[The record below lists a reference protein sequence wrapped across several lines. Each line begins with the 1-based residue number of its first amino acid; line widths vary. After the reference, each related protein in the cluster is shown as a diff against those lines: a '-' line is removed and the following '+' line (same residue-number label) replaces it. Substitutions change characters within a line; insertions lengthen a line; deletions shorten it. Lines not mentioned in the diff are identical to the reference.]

1 MSDIYQKIW
10 EGDRHQFS
18 VSPRNEAGEWEN
30 QNADILLDEQVKSS
44 GNRHLDLATRPL
56 FYKVNEEKFQLPNY
70 RCFIGLLDNYVVNA
84 RESEE
89 MSEEEEEEI
98 NQFLDAILDTEP
110 MAIALNYIR
119 DELKTQISLGEFRA
133 TLFRL
138 WFQLYTNYYGG
149 KSTHYASGFEHVFV
163 GEGKYNLRFGGEENV
178 GKISGYHS
186 WIKFYLDEK
195 SQRVNFLGYKYDL
208 KGEDGPKSPNVVT
221 LQMEWLHRDIYG
233 DPIATLFKKKGGFFV
248 GPSPECEIAI
258 ATVMFYES
266 LSGKLRR
273 DRRRAT
279 INNATYDLVLFRN
292 TNPNGSR
299 GDFIRSFF
307 PIFLGSVIPS
317 NRLETPK
324 ENRTQIV
331 PISNNITLKN
341 DGAIAIVAALPNPS
355 GSDEGREW
363 VELKNVTNAPID
375 LAGWEMGDRL
385 GRPESL
391 SGIIEP
397 QQVIRFTVTR
407 SSHHSMQL
415 TNKPGKISVWD
426 RESNQVAA
434 VKYSKP
440 RSGQIIAFE

>member
-18 VSPRNEAGEWEN
+18 VSPRNKAGEWEN
-30 QNADILLDEQVKSS
+30 ANADILLDEQVKSS

-56 FYKVNEEKFQLPNY
+56 FYKVNEERFQLPTY

-84 RESEE
+84 RDSEE

-119 DELKTQISLGEFRA
+119 DDLKTQLSLGEFRA
-133 TLFRL
+133 SLFRL

-149 KSTHYASGFEHVFV
+149 KSTNHASGFEHVFV
-163 GEGKYNLRFGGEENV
+163 GEGKYNNRFGGEENA

-208 KGEDGPKSPNVVT
+208 EGEQGPNNPNVVT

-233 DPIATLFKKKGGFFV
+233 DPIATLFKKKGCFFV
-248 GPSPECEIAI
+248 GPSPEGEMAMG
-258 ATVMFYES
+258 TVMFYES
-266 LSGKLRR
+266 LMGRLRS
-273 DRRRAT
+273 DRRRTT
-279 INNATYDLVLFRN
+279 INNATYDLILFRN

-307 PIFLGSVIPS
+307 PIFIGSEMPS
-317 NRLETPK
+317 PGSKPPQED
-324 ENRTQIV
+324 RTQII
-331 PISNNITLKN
+331 PISNNTALKN
-341 DGAIAIVAALPNPS
+341 DGEIAIVATLPNPA

-363 VELKNVTNAPID
+363 VELKNVTEAPID
-375 LAGWEMGDRL
+375 LAGWEIRDRL
-385 GRPESL
+385 GRPDPL
-391 SGIIEP
+391 DGIIEP

-407 SSHHSMQL
+407 SSPRSMQL
-415 TNKPGKISVWD
+415 TNKPGTISVWD
-426 RESNQVAA
+426 RQSNQVAA

-440 RSGQIIAFE
+440 KSGQVIAFE